1 MRISDWS
8 SDVCSSDLDV
18 LQAQPDQ
25 LAINP
30 AGKSRVKPARPDA
43 TARFVLDSEGVLDE
57 LADVA
62 AEPIIDR
69 AKDVFPFRLIAR
81 RMRDVNGSIGM
92 HTPAIRKRNPYNPL
106 HINPDDMSCLGL
118 NDDAEIY
125 LISPNGRIAAIVAR
139 DATLRPG
146 VEIGRAHV

>member
-8 SDVCSSDLDV
+8 SDVCSSDL
-18 LQAQPDQ
+18 
-25 LAINP
+25 
-30 AGKSRVKPARPDA
+30 
-43 TARFVLDSEGVLDE
+43 
-57 LADVA
+57 
-62 AEPIIDR
+62 
-69 AKDVFPFRLIAR
+69 
-81 RMRDVNGSIGM
+81 
-92 HTPAIRKRNPYNPL
+92 RNPYNPL

-146 VEIGRAHV
+146 VVSMSRNWGSLSADDADYSSQGGSTNMLIRVDAAYEVPHAMQTG